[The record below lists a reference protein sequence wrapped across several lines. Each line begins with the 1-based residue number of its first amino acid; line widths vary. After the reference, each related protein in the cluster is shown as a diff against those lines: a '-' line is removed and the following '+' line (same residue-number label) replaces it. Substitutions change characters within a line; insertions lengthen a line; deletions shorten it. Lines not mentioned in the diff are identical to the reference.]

1 MVGTKQTQ
9 RKGTGA
15 SEGADA
21 SKDAPRPP
29 QEVEV
34 VELLDSSSD
43 DDSSDECV
51 IVDPPPK
58 PAAKRRRTEGAG
70 AGAGAGAAQQGT
82 PTRKRGTRLG
92 GYFAW
97 RSAYARRVRAS
108 LTHAAGHPR
117 AHVTRMVGGGRTRA
131 RRSRRQHG
139 WLTPARWP
147 LFPAPNNFTCT
158 TPLPFWCP
166 GRASSSSSSAAGSR
180 RGGRTTGADGCKGGG
195 GGGCKRRKQSPARP
209 ARGEAG
215 ACGREGAHG
224 GGD

>member
-21 SKDAPRPP
+21 SKDAPKPP

-92 GYFAW
+92 GYLPGV
-97 RSAYARRVRAS
+97 AR
-108 LTHAAGHPR
+108 
-117 AHVTRMVGGGRTRA
+117 
-131 RRSRRQHG
+131 
-139 WLTPARWP
+139 TP
-147 LFPAPNNFTCT
+147 
-158 TPLPFWCP
+158 
-166 GRASSSSSSAAGSR
+166 
-180 RGGRTTGADGCKGGG
+180 
-195 GGGCKRRKQSPARP
+195 
-209 ARGEAG
+209 G
-215 ACGREGAHG
+215 ACGPLSHTQRGTLVRMSRAW
-224 GGD
+224 